1 MRQVRAA
8 LLLLAVTLALWGCA
22 APTSLT
28 SRVVSHGQWGAQR
41 PPGTFVYERL
51 PSQQADADLQARQAT
66 LEQAALPAL
75 VKAGFVP
82 VADAPQAVY
91 GVQLSAKVRVERQP
105 WHRHDPH
112 WDTHWDTHWD
122 PLWGPFWGP
131 YPYPNPYPGHH
142 MRPHPGPWG
151 LRSVPPGAF
160 GPHGPGWMGPMPP
173 PPPPRARMQ
182 IDVLVRERAT
192 GQVLYEA
199 QARHDRL
206 GVADGRLWPAL
217 AAAALAHFPATQS
230 EPVDIEVPLAPEGR

>member
-1 MRQVRAA
+1 M
-8 LLLLAVTLALWGCA
+8 LAVTLGLLGCA

-28 SRVVSHGQWGAQR
+28 SQVVSHGQWGAQR

-51 PSQQADADLQARQAT
+51 PSQQAGADGQARQAE
-66 LEQAALPAL
+66 LEQATLPAL
-75 VKAGFVP
+75 LKAGFVP

-91 GVQLSAKVRVERQP
+91 GVQLSAQVRVERQP
-105 WHRHDPH
+105 WHRHDPY
-112 WDTHWDTHWD
+112 WDPLWG

-131 YPYPNPYPGHH
+131 YPYPGPNPGLYMRPYPGA
-142 MRPHPGPWG
+142 PG
-151 LRSVPPGAF
+151 LRGVPP
-160 GPHGPGWMGPMPP
+160 PYGPGWMGPMPA

-182 IDVLVRERAT
+182 LDVLVRERAT

-199 QARHDRL
+199 HARHDRL
-206 GVADGRLWPAL
+206 GSADNRLWPAL

>member
-1 MRQVRAA
+1 MRQPRAA
-8 LLLLAVTLALWGCA
+8 LLLLVVTLTLWGCA

-28 SRVVSHGQWGAQR
+28 SQVVSHGQWGAQR

-91 GVQLSAKVRVERQP
+91 GVQLSAQTRVERQP
-105 WHRHDPH
+105 WSRYDPY
-112 WDTHWDTHWD
+112 WD

-131 YPYPNPYPGHH
+131 YPGPYPGPLYG
-142 MRPHPGPWG
+142 RPYPGPWG
-151 LRSVPPGAF
+151 PRGVPPGAL
-160 GPHGPGWMGPMPP
+160 GPRGPGWMGPGAGPWP
-173 PPPPRARMQ
+173 APPPPRARMQ

-199 QARHDRL
+199 HARHDRL
-206 GVADGRLWPAL
+206 GTVDSHLWPAL
-217 AAAALAHFPATQS
+217 AAAALANFPATQA
-230 EPVDIEVPLAPEGR
+230 EPVDIEVPLSPEGR